1 VISRSTEKSFATV
14 EWAATQVS
22 LRIHLL
28 GRLETWDLQVGE
40 AELGLDAAE
49 TVGVDS

>member
-1 VISRSTEKSFATV
+1 VILRLTEKSFATV
-14 EWAATQVS
+14 EWVATQVS

-28 GRLETWDLQVGE
+28 WQLETWDLQAG
-40 AELGLDAAE
+40 AAGLGLDDAE